1 LFRHFLLVKIGSI
14 RSMEVPSQIV
24 DCKNLIDFQRLLN
37 KFRLSEDKILFKL
50 NCDLPTN
57 SFKSKRASTVEE
69 ICNEIQRKLES
80 TRKQRF
86 DLIERCIKEN
96 QTIVNIFRD
105 EQDQSKLRE
114 AHNTLRQLKNEYTIE
129 EIIAKQTDKVVQ
141 ERCRKEVL

>member
-1 LFRHFLLVKIGSI
+1 
-14 RSMEVPSQIV
+14 MEVPSQIV

-50 NCDLPTN
+50 NCDLPTS
-57 SFKSKRASTVEE
+57 SFKSKRSSVDE
-69 ICNEIQRKLES
+69 ICSEIQRKLEN

-96 QTIVNIFRD
+96 QAILSEFRD
-105 EQDQSKLRE
+105 QQDQSRLRE
-114 AHNTLRQLKNEYTIE
+114 AHNTLRQLKNEYNIE
-129 EIIAKQTDKVVQ
+129 EIIAKQTDKVVF